1 MKQDLPK
8 DNSNSSSFPRSL
20 SPQEISGERES
31 RGLIR
36 VDCRV
41 TICAQQGFTLLELLI
56 AITLLG
62 LIMTALFGGLRLAAR
77 SWDAGEVRVDRAT
90 HLRAVTR
97 FLKNE
102 LNSIYPMRWKKS
114 TTPALAFIGEKDSI
128 QFIGQLPSHF
138 EIGGLRLI
146 SFSMEA
152 QDKSQTL
159 IMKSAARHADDI
171 DFTSLETAEKTT
183 LMEEIEEMEF
193 SYFGAETLEAEPKWL
208 TRWQDPQRLPNLI
221 KVTLKPKSSA
231 HWPEIIIAPMISPE
245 AACVWHPVY
254 RRCVN

>member
-1 MKQDLPK
+1 MKQNLLK
-8 DNSNSSSFPRSL
+8 HVSNSSSFPRR
-20 SPQEISGERES
+20 RES
-31 RGLIR
+31 SLGKDLDSRLRGNDGIR
-36 VDCRV
+36 RFRSDLR
-41 TICAQQGFTLLELLI
+41 GFTLLELLI

-62 LIMTALFGGLRLAAR
+62 LIMATLFGGLRLAAR
-77 SWDAGEVRVDRAT
+77 SWDAGEARVDRVT
-90 HLRAVTR
+90 QVRAVTR

-138 EIGGLRLI
+138 GVGGLRLI

-152 QDKSQTL
+152 QDSSQTL
-159 IMKSAARHADDI
+159 IMKSAARHADDV
-171 DFTSLETAEKTT
+171 DFAGLETAEKTE
-183 LMEEIEEMEF
+183 LMKDVEEMEF

-208 TRWQDPQRLPNLI
+208 PRWQDPQRLPNLI
-221 KVTLKPKSSA
+221 KVTLKPKNSA
-231 HWPEIIIAPMISPE
+231 EWPALVVAPIISPE

-254 RRCVN
+254 KRCIN